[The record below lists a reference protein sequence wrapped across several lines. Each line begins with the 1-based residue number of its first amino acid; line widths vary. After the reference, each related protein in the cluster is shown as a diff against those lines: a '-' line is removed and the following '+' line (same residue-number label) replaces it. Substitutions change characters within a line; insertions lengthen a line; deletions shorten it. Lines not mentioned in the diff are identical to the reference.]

1 MRLGIFAK
9 TFPGSDPLTVLR
21 AAKAAGYACVQ
32 YNMACSGLTSMPDEI
47 SDDTV
52 NDIRNAVMET
62 GVEIVALSATY
73 NMIHPAM
80 SVRENGL
87 RSLGVLADAGRKLSI
102 PLLTLCTGTRDAA
115 DQWRAH
121 LDNNA
126 PEAWRD
132 LMSEMTK
139 ALKVA
144 DGLQLGVEPEL
155 SNVVNS
161 AAKARAL
168 LDEFNTDRLRIVFD
182 PANLFE
188 TPSDQHAII
197 AEGLEL
203 LAPSIALVH
212 AKDRNPVGDFVAAGT
227 GVLDYPNF
235 MAKLKKA
242 GVTGPVITH
251 GLAAQEATSVAT
263 FLSKHLGR
271 V

>member
-9 TFPGSDPLTVLR
+9 TFPGSDPLAVLR
-21 AAKAAGYACVQ
+21 AAKAAGYNCVQ
-32 YNMACSGLTSMPDEI
+32 YNMACSGLASMPDEI
-47 SDDTV
+47 SDAIV

-73 NMIHPAM
+73 NMIHPAV

-87 RSLGVLADAGRKLSI
+87 RSLGVLADAAQQLSI
-102 PLLTLCTGTRDAA
+102 PLLTLCTGTHDTE

-121 LDNNA
+121 PDNDT
-126 PEAWRD
+126 PEAWRA

-139 ALKVA
+139 VLKVA
-144 DGLQLGVEPEL
+144 DGLHLGIEPEL

-161 AAKARAL
+161 AAKAHAL
-168 LDEFNTDRLRIVFD
+168 LDEMKTDRLRIVFD

-188 TPSDQHAII
+188 TPSDQHGII

-203 LAPSIALVH
+203 LAPSIKLVH

-227 GVLDYPNF
+227 GVLDYPDF
-235 MAKLKKA
+235 LAKLKMA
-242 GVTGPVITH
+242 GFDGPVITH
-251 GLAAQEATSVAT
+251 GLAAQEAAAVAT
-263 FLSKHLGR
+263 FLSKQLGR

>member
-21 AAKAAGYACVQ
+21 AAKAVGYDCVQ
-32 YNMACSGLTSMPDEI
+32 YNMACSGLASMPDEI
-47 SDDTV
+47 SDAIV

-73 NMIHPAM
+73 NMIHPVV

-87 RSLGVLADAGRKLSI
+87 RGLGVLADAARQLSI
-102 PLLTLCTGTRDAA
+102 PLLTLCTGTRDAE

-121 LDNNA
+121 PDNDT
-126 PEAWRD
+126 PEAFRD
-132 LMSEMTK
+132 LMSEMAK

-144 DGLQLGVEPEL
+144 DGLHLGIEPEL

-168 LDEFNTDRLRIVFD
+168 LNEMKTDRLRIVFD

-188 TPSDQHAII
+188 SPSDQHDII

-212 AKDRNPVGDFVAAGT
+212 AKDRNRAGDFVAAGT
-227 GVLDYPNF
+227 GVLDYPDF
-235 MAKLKKA
+235 LAKLKRA
-242 GVTGPVITH
+242 GFTGPVITH
-251 GLAAQEATSVAT
+251 GLAAQEAAAVAT
-263 FLSKHLGR
+263 FLSKQLGR